1 MRLVH
6 SLLIKW
12 LNEEASAR
20 AGFGRA
26 PRRPPGLRV
35 PACSAARAARREA
48 CAGSGARR
56 PATRSPLAR
65 SPARPCAPLGS
76 WSAAAAAAA
85 AAMPM
90 KGRFPVRRTLRYLS
104 QGDVVFK
111 DAVKVMTVNYNS
123 RGERGEGASLRGSA
137 VQQSQEPPA
146 GHLLRTGQP
155 GNLNLLHGI
164 SRPEGFLGNL
174 GRFPVRRTLRY
185 LSQGDVVFKDAVKVM
200 TVNYN
205 SRGER
210 GEGASPRRPRA
221 LSLGPCSARRLPLAD
236 SGEQVLVDVETKSNA
251 EIVQHIR
258 KILGKSE
265 DALRK
270 EERQKQ
276 QLAHPANFGPRKY
289 CLRECMCQVEGQVP
303 CPGLVPLPRDMTGK
317 HRATL
322 RAAAQD

>member
-1 MRLVH
+1 
-6 SLLIKW
+6 
-12 LNEEASAR
+12 
-20 AGFGRA
+20 
-26 PRRPPGLRV
+26 
-35 PACSAARAARREA
+35 
-48 CAGSGARR
+48 
-56 PATRSPLAR
+56 
-65 SPARPCAPLGS
+65 
-76 WSAAAAAAA
+76 
-85 AAMPM
+85 MPM

-123 RGERGEGASLRGSA
+123 RGERGEGA
-137 VQQSQEPPA
+137 
-146 GHLLRTGQP
+146 
-155 GNLNLLHGI
+155 
-164 SRPEGFLGNL
+164 
-174 GRFPVRRTLRY
+174 
-185 LSQGDVVFKDAVKVM
+185 
-200 TVNYN
+200 
-205 SRGER
+205 
-210 GEGASPRRPRA
+210 
-221 LSLGPCSARRLPLAD
+221 